1 MFASLLHSLV
11 VIPAAAFVIA
21 AGTGIAIR
29 ARRAR
34 DDKRYRDLRFS

>member
-1 MFASLLHSLV
+1 MFASLMHSL
-11 VIPAAAFVIA
+11 IFPAAAFVVA

-34 DDKRYRDLRFS
+34 HDKQYRDLRFS

>member
-11 VIPAAAFVIA
+11 VIPAAAFVVA

-34 DDKRYRDLRFS
+34 DDKRYRDLRLS